1 MAETIEKVMTTNPV
15 TVPTAAPVLDAA
27 QAMRRSHIGDV
38 IVIDDSE
45 RIAGILTD
53 RDIAIRVVA
62 EERDPSATKI
72 EDIYSKNIEVLSP
85 DDSVADAVRLMSERA
100 IRRIPVVADGR
111 PVGIVSLGDLAR
123 SRDPKSALA
132 AISAAPPDA

>member
-1 MAETIEKVMTTNPV
+1 MAETIEKVMTTDPV
-15 TVPTAAPVLDAA
+15 TIPAAAPVLDAA

-38 IVIDDSE
+38 IVIDDSDQ
-45 RIAGILTD
+45 IAGIVTD

-62 EERDPSATKI
+62 EGRDPSATKI
-72 EDIYSKNIEVLSP
+72 EDIYSKDIEVLAP
-85 DDSVADAVRLMSERA
+85 DDSVADAVKLMSEKA